1 MEWLGNTFKSQRPA
15 IPPSLT
21 LDVVLDQRH
30 QKEFGKPLRHQPR
43 STPVTAIADSGC
55 QTCTAGLDF
64 LPLMGC
70 TASDV
75 IPTNHRIVGIT
86 NSPLGIIGVLFAT
99 LNLGTRKSHQMIY
112 ISRNCHGLY
121 LSQTAMKDLAIIDDS
136 FPLQT
141 SNCSIGTEME
151 CKCPVRTP
159 TPRRPTAI
167 PFPPTQENVTQ
178 LKGWLLSNF
187 ASSAFNTCPHQP
199 LPVMSGEP
207 VTVHFQPN
215 ATPHAVHTPIPVPH
229 HWKEKVKADIDRDT
243 RLGIIEPIPQGTITP
258 WCARM
263 VVTPKKNGEP
273 RRTVDLQQLNKA
285 TLREVHHTPS
295 PFNMVASIPT
305 GKRKTVLDA
314 WNGYHSLP
322 LNEASKDATT
332 FITEWGRYRYCRA
345 PMGFHA
351 SGDAYTRRFDDITS
365 DQPRVVRCVDDS
377 LLWDDNIEMS
387 FWHTF
392 EYVKKCADNGIIF
405 NSEKFQFAMETA
417 EFAGFEITAD
427 GYKPLR
433 KLLNAVGNFPTPTN
447 ITDVRSWFGLIN
459 QLSYT
464 FAQAHVMAPF
474 RELLTK
480 KAFYWDST
488 MDEIFRTSKSKIVGL
503 VQDGVKAFE
512 PSRPTCLATDWS
524 KNGIG
529 FTLTQKHC
537 ECRPPF
543 NPGCGDG
550 HWKLVFAG
558 SRFTKDSE
566 SRYAPIEG
574 EALAV
579 VFGLQR
585 CRMFVMGAPNLI
597 LAVDHKP
604 LIKILNDRA
613 LDTISNPRLLQLKEK
628 TLMYRYDICHMPG
641 KSNAMKIAD
650 IASRNPVHPDTCDQ
664 SSICELTTTTHAAHR
679 ADDVKTVNWETI
691 NTEAATD
698 RECIDLVNQIRSG
711 FPYTREELAPELRLY
726 WSMKEDLY
734 VVENVPFK
742 EHKMLIPKR
751 LRKVVLEGLHSAHQ
765 GINGML
771 ANARSRFFWPG
782 LDAAIRLTRAHCRQC
797 NEQAPSQPKEQPI
810 PSPSPE
816 VPFAQVA
823 MDLCHLSGYQYLIYV
838 DRYSGWVEV
847 AQLNNGTIRSIRGA
861 LLAWF
866 STYGVPEEIATDGG
880 PPFNSSD
887 YARLLKD
894 WSIRTRLSSAYFAQS
909 NGRAEAAVK
918 TAKRILLGNTNTV
931 TGRLDTYEAAK
942 ALMTHRNT
950 PAQDTSVSPAVA
962 LFGRPIRDHLPPHH
976 LRREWQTIAD
986 SREIALAK
994 RHIVSPITRQFD
1006 QLTIGDT
1013 VQLQNQTGNHPTKWH
1028 NTGVITEALPHR
1040 QYRIVI
1046 DGSRRA
1052 TLRNRRF
1059 LKKID
1064 PFCRNV
1070 DTAPTITPHRPP
1082 VVTTSNQPS
1091 EMINSHPNPT
1101 TDQPTT
1107 MNPPTDH
1114 PPANDQTTDIS
1125 LPPQTQVT
1133 MNSPPLRR
1141 STRARKAPV
1150 PLSPRMKG
1158 RSHDG

>member
-1 MEWLGNTFKSQRPA
+1 M
-15 IPPSLT
+15 
-21 LDVVLDQRH
+21 LDQRH
-30 QKEFGKPLRHQPR
+30 QKEFGKPLRRQPR
-43 STPVTAIADSGC
+43 FTSVTAIADSGC
-55 QTCTAGLDF
+55 QTCTAGMDF
-64 LPLMGC
+64 LNLMNC
-70 TASDV
+70 TTKDV
-75 IPTNHRIVGIT
+75 IATNHRIVGIT

-99 LNLGTRKSHQMIY
+99 LHLGKKKSHQMIY
-112 ISRNCHGLY
+112 ISQNCRGLY
-121 LSQTAMKDLAIIDDS
+121 LSQTAMKDLAIVENS
-136 FPLQT
+136 FPLQS
-141 SNCSIGTEME
+141 SNCSIETKEE
-151 CKCPVRTP
+151 CNCPVRTP
-159 TPRRPTAI
+159 TPDRPAII
-167 PFPPTQENVTQ
+167 PFQPSEENITQ
-178 LKGWLLSNF
+178 LKEWLLSSF

-199 LPVMSGEP
+199 LPIMSGEP
-207 VTVHFQPN
+207 VTVHFKPD

-229 HWKEKVKADIDRDT
+229 HWKEKVKADIDRDI

-322 LNEASKDATT
+322 ISETSKDATT
-332 FITEWGRYRYCRA
+332 FITEWGRYRYRRA

-377 LLWDDNIEMS
+377 LLWDDNIEKS

-392 EYVKKCADNGIIF
+392 EYLKKCADNGIIF
-405 NSEKFQFAMETA
+405 NNDKFQFALETA

-433 KLLNAVGNFPTPTN
+433 KLLKAVSDFPTPTN
-447 ITDVRSWFGLIN
+447 ITDIRSWFGLIN

-464 FAQAHVMAPF
+464 FAQARVMTPF

-480 KAFYWDST
+480 KTFYWDST
-488 MDEIFRTSKSKIVGL
+488 MEEIFKSSKKKIVEL

-537 ECRPPF
+537 TCQPPYS
-543 NPGCGDG
+543 PGCGDG

-604 LIKILNDRA
+604 LVKILNDRA
-613 LDTISNPRLLQLKEK
+613 LDTITNPRLLQLKEK
-628 TLMYRYDICHMPG
+628 TLMYRYNICHMPG
-641 KSNAMKIAD
+641 KSNVMKIAD
-650 IASRNPVHPDTCDQ
+650 IASRNPVHPDAYDR
-664 SSICELTTTTHAAHR
+664 SSICEPTTTAYAAHN
-679 ADDVKTVNWETI
+679 AYNAQSVDWETI
-691 NTEAATD
+691 NTDAAID
-698 RECIDLVNQIRSG
+698 QECIDLVNQIRNG
-711 FPYTREELAPELRLY
+711 FPHTREELAPELRLY
-726 WSMKEDLY
+726 WSMKDDLY

-751 LRKVVLEGLHSAHQ
+751 LRKIVLEGLHSAHQ

-797 NEQAPSQPKEQPI
+797 NQQAPSQPKEQPA

-816 VPFAQVA
+816 VPFSQVA
-823 MDLCHLSGYQYLIYV
+823 MDLCHFSGHQYLIYV

-847 AQLNNGTIRSIRGA
+847 AHLHNGTIRSIRGA
-861 LLAWF
+861 LLVWF
-866 STYGVPEEIATDGG
+866 STFGVPEEIATDGG

-887 YARLLKD
+887 YTRLLKD
-894 WSIRTRLSSAYFAQS
+894 WNIRMRLSSAYFAQS

-918 TAKRILLGNTNTV
+918 TAKHILLGHINTV
-931 TGRLDTYEAAK
+931 TGRLDTYESVK

-950 PAQDTSVSPAVA
+950 PTQGNGVSPAVV

-986 SREIALAK
+986 SRELALAK
-994 RHIVSPITRQFD
+994 RHVISPVTRQLD
-1006 QLTIGDT
+1006 QLAVGDT

-1028 NTGVITEALPHR
+1028 NTGVVTEALPHR
-1040 QYRIVI
+1040 QYRVVV
-1046 DGSRRA
+1046 DGSRRT

-1059 LKKID
+1059 LRKIK
-1064 PFCRNV
+1064 PICRNIAA
-1070 DTAPTITPHRPP
+1070 APNTTPHHPS
-1082 VVTTSNQPS
+1082 VKTTSVQPS
-1091 EMINSHPNPT
+1091 EEVSSHPKVVV
-1101 TDQPTT
+1101 DQPTQA
-1107 MNPPTDH
+1107 MHDNPTPTE
-1114 PPANDQTTDIS
+1114 QTTDANY

-1141 STRARKAPV
+1141 STRLRRAPI
-1150 PLSPRMKG
+1150 PFSPRMKG
-1158 RSHDG
+1158 LSHDG